1 MQTAQPKSR
10 SIPCLLIALAFYILS
25 TGTVT
30 GSDTGKDYDQDHSA
44 ARPLE
49 CMRVIDINNLVWGIS
64 NFGRLGAGY
73 KPYTD
78 CITGA
83 RVPWMEF
90 PRDSRTTYLYKGA
103 VWIGAVVDN
112 DTLVSTGADFNVPST
127 EFLSDLPIIKRSTLG
142 SIALETQ
149 GAVSELD
156 YIAEY
161 TDTVIYGASY
171 PSFNHQPLDIAITQS
186 SYAWSYRY
194 AEDFTLMNLNIRNI
208 GEFDLHDVYVGVY
221 MDADV
226 HEGTGQDPNQIPP
239 TTPGVKPVTQGVDDL
254 CGFLYDY
261 PGSHGACEFRDT
273 VGLAWAIDNDGDYDR
288 NTGFGVPNVVGV
300 RLLGDAFDID
310 YMSYNW
316 WVAGSIQAYDYGPQK
331 RSNIRYLG
339 FGLGRPYRDTDKY
352 YLLSNREI
360 DFSSPYTAAITDA
373 NITWVAA
380 SSPGY
385 ATSVSQ
391 GADIQYL
398 LSVGPYDLAP
408 GADISIPFAFV
419 AGQNVHRDEK
429 NFPLNLGNGYN
440 PDTFIDG
447 LDFSDLVKNAVTAAN
462 IYDNPG
468 VDTDGDG
475 YVGKLDECIL
485 DSAVVDSLLPDTNWV
500 YTVIE
505 STYYEGDGVP
515 DYRSAGP
522 PPPPKFW
529 VNSAVNGV
537 RIRFNGFES
546 ETTRDVFSGLVDF
559 EGYRVYMARDERE
572 ESYSVM
578 ASYDRE
584 NYDKYIFKAELVPP
598 RFVIEGLPFDL
609 EELRCLY
616 GRTLDPCDD
625 SLFNPLDYSLSRPLR
640 LTDYPDSI
648 IYFTKHDYNVSR
660 LGFDTPIRKLYPE
673 APRPDLSQTI
683 PPDQLTEDGYLK
695 YYEYELII
703 DNLVPTVPYFVSV
716 TAFDFGSPET
726 GLEPLETSKQL
737 NATEVFAAG
746 SAAEASGAEPN
757 AYVYPNPF
765 RIDAN
770 YRAKGYE
777 GRGRDDLPEYRTY
790 KINFANI
797 PSQCWIR
804 IFSLDGDLIKE
815 LRHDQPNDSPTA
827 RHETWDMV
835 TRNRQLIVSGL
846 YYWSIE
852 ADDGRTQIGKLVVI
866 F

>member
-1 MQTAQPKSR
+1 MKFARSTVRTICYVLSAVALSIFSSPTAH
-10 SIPCLLIALAFYILS
+10 
-25 TGTVT
+25 
-30 GSDTGKDYDQDHSA
+30 GSDTGKGYDQNYSA
-44 ARPLE
+44 ARPIE
-49 CMRVIDINNLVWGIS
+49 CMRIIDINNFVWGIS
-64 NFGRLGAGY
+64 NFGRIGAGY
-73 KPYTD
+73 KPLTD

-103 VWIGAVVDN
+103 LWIGAIVEN
-112 DTLVSTGADFNVPST
+112 DTLVSTGADFNIPST

-156 YIAEY
+156 YIANY
-161 TDTVIYGASY
+161 TDTVIPGANY
-171 PSFNHQPLDIAITQS
+171 PRFGHKPLEIAVTQS

-194 AEDFTLMNLNIRNI
+194 AEDFTLMDLNIRNI
-208 GEFDLHDVYVGVY
+208 GQFDLHDVYVGIY

-226 HEGTGQDPNQIPP
+226 HEGTGQDPNQLVP
-239 TTPGVKPVTQGVDDL
+239 TTPGVKPVTEGSDDL
-254 CGFLYDY
+254 CGFLYDF
-261 PGSHGACEFRDT
+261 PSMHGSCEFRDT
-273 VGLAWAIDNDGDYDR
+273 VGLAWTIDNEGEYDR
-288 NTGFGVPNVVGV
+288 HTGFGVPNVVGV

-316 WVAGSIQAYDYGPQK
+316 WVAGSSPSFDYGPQK
-331 RSNIRYLG
+331 WTSQRQMF
-339 FGLGRPYRDTDKY
+339 FGLGQPYRDADKY
-352 YLLSNREI
+352 HLLSNREI
-360 DFSSPYTAAITDA
+360 DYSSPYTAAITDG
-373 NITWVAA
+373 NQTWISA
-380 SSPGY
+380 SSPSY
-385 ATSVSQ
+385 ARTLAT

-408 GADISIPFAFV
+408 GADISVPFAFV
-419 AGQNVHRDEK
+419 AGENAHYDER
-429 NFPLNLGNGYN
+429 NYGLELANGYN
-440 PDTFIDG
+440 PDEFIAG
-447 LDFSDLVKNAVTAAN
+447 LDFSDFVGNAVTAAH

-475 YVGKLDECIL
+475 YVGKLHECIL
-485 DSAVVDSLLPDTNWV
+485 DSAVIDSILPDTSWV
-500 YTVIE
+500 YTVVE

-537 RIRFNGFES
+537 RVRFNGFDS
-546 ETTRDVFSGLVDF
+546 ETTRDVFSGLIDF

-584 NYDKYIFKAELVPP
+584 NYDKYIFRADLVPP
-598 RFVIEGLPFDL
+598 RFVVQDLPFDI

-616 GRTLDPCDD
+616 GLTLNPCDD
-625 SLFNPLDYSLSRPLR
+625 SLFNPLNYTRSRPLR
-640 LTDYPDSI
+640 LPNYPDSV
-648 IYFTKHDYNVSR
+648 IYFEKHDYNASH
-660 LGFDTPIRKLYPE
+660 LGSDTPIRKLYPQVP
-673 APRPDLSQTI
+673 APDLSKPI

-695 YYEYELII
+695 YYEYEVLIN
-703 DNLVPTVPYFVSV
+703 NLVSTVPYFVSV

-737 NATEVFAAG
+737 NATEVYAAG
-746 SAAEASGAEPN
+746 SAAEATGTMPD

-770 YRAKGYE
+770 YRANGFE

-790 KINFANI
+790 RINFANI
-797 PSQCWIR
+797 PPQCWIR

-815 LRHDQPNDSPTA
+815 FRHDEPSDSPTA
-827 RHETWDMV
+827 RHATWDMV

-852 ADDGRTQIGKLVVI
+852 SDDGRTQIGKLVVL